1 MLRRLK
7 KNTVCTVSAKGEGGF
22 TFISMILAITILSL
36 TLPMLAFLIQSVKYE
51 TTYKALSTHQFLY
64 FLRDDMLM
72 TSEYTIK
79 NNELYLKYPDDST
92 VMYIQSGS
100 LIIRKVDGEGY
111 EIYLRDIKDISF
123 QPLSYGVRVIIQ
135 SKDGERFEK
144 VISLYK

>member
-7 KNTVCTVSAKGEGGF
+7 KNTVCTGSAKNEGGF

-51 TTYKALSTHQFLY
+51 TTYEALSIHQFLY